1 MNFLWLRAATSVAL
15 ILVVAG
21 ILRAVF
27 GPPWGLLIVSLGLVA
42 MVSHH
47 VVNLARL
54 ERWMRQPLGTPVP
67 HGSGVWEYIFSGLNR
82 RARMALD
89 QRQQLADSLERFR
102 TAAQAMPDGVI
113 ILNDQ
118 NLIEWVNTR
127 AEEYFGLD
135 DQRDRGVPV
144 TNLLRRSDFAA
155 YLARGR
161 YDEPLSLQPER
172 EDGRTLSIQII
183 PFGAEQKLVL
193 ARDITHLERL
203 ETMRRDFVANVSHE
217 LRTPLTVVSGFIET
231 VADGLDEMDADETRR
246 HLELA
251 LEQAR
256 RMQRLIDDLLTL
268 SALETR
274 GPPPEDE
281 RVSVRRLL
289 AEVSDEAK
297 ALSAGRHRIEVE
309 EQGAD
314 CALLGAAP
322 ELHSAFSNLVSN
334 AVRYTPAGGSIR
346 IRWHRDGQGASFTVE
361 DTGVGIEARHIPRLT
376 ERFYRV
382 DRGRSRESGGTGLG
396 LAIVKHVLT
405 RHHAHLEIASE
416 PGRGSR
422 FCARFPAD
430 RVVAEPILERS

>member
-21 ILRAVF
+21 ILRVVF

-42 MVSHH
+42 MVNHH

-82 RARMALD
+82 RARLALD
-89 QRQQLADSLERFR
+89 QRQQLADTLERFR

-113 ILNDQ
+113 IVNDQ

-135 DQRDRGVPV
+135 HQRDLGAPV

-161 YDEPLSLQPER
+161 YEEPLVQQPER
-172 EDGRTLSIQII
+172 EDGRTLAIQII

-231 VADGLDEMDADETRR
+231 VADGLDEMDAHEARR

-251 LEQAR
+251 LEQAQ

-268 SALETR
+268 SALETQ

-281 RVSVRRLL
+281 RVSVRWLL
-289 AEVSDEAK
+289 AEVSGEAK
-297 ALSAGRHRIEVE
+297 ALSAGRHRIEVQE
-309 EQGAD
+309 SGAE
-314 CALLGAAP
+314 CALLGAAR
-322 ELHSAFSNLVSN
+322 ELHSAFSNLVTN

-346 IRWHRDGQGASFTVE
+346 IRWHWDGQGATFTVE

-405 RHHAHLEIASE
+405 RHHAQLEIASE

-422 FCARFPAD
+422 FHARFPAD
-430 RVVAEPILERS
+430 RIVETTIERS